1 MYSGV
6 LLAFQNQTI
15 FSPLVASLET
25 LPWQLA
31 LEEVDEHVCNGLQ
44 IVSSALCYPQ
54 VI

>member
-1 MYSGV
+1 MYRRV
-6 LLAFQNQTI
+6 LLAFQNQTV
-15 FSPLVASLET
+15 FSPLVASLQT

-31 LEEVDEHVCNGLQ
+31 LEEVDEHVRDGLQ